1 MPGENFSI
9 VPGLA
14 LAQASRP
21 GNIRKRQGATMH
33 GIESLFVLWRLGT
46 RISWTLRLAGVA
58 KKNVRQRYLSPILL
72 AVRAK
77 SGEAGLLEIAS
88 KCTSDKKC
96 HFKGSPVNRMPAA
109 CTL

>member
-21 GNIRKRQGATMH
+21 GNLRKRQSATMH

-58 KKNVRQRYLSPILL
+58 NKCPTKIHPLFILHFGLSSEVSAYWKRPRNAPATRSVTSREVR
-72 AVRAK
+72 
-77 SGEAGLLEIAS
+77 
-88 KCTSDKKC
+88 
-96 HFKGSPVNRMPAA
+96 
-109 CTL
+109 